1 MKTLEFFKDLMVMA
15 ASDGRLME
23 EEMAFL
29 AQRAHRWGI
38 TDAQF
43 TETVQY
49 ALSPEAVISIP
60 ATKGERHQLLREMV
74 RTMAADG
81 ELADIEKNL
90 FAVAAATM
98 KISDAELNEIFD
110 AVLSSKKDEN

>member
-1 MKTLEFFKDLMVMA
+1 MA
-15 ASDGRLME
+15 AADGKLMD

-38 TDAQF
+38 TDSQF
-43 TETVQY
+43 TETLQY
-49 ALSPEAVISIP
+49 ARSPQAVISIP
-60 ATKGERHQLLREMV
+60 ATKGERHQLLREMI

-81 ELADIEKNL
+81 DLAEIEKNL

-98 KISDAELNEIFD
+98 KVSDAELNEI
-110 AVLSSKKDEN
+110 LNSILPSKEGGK